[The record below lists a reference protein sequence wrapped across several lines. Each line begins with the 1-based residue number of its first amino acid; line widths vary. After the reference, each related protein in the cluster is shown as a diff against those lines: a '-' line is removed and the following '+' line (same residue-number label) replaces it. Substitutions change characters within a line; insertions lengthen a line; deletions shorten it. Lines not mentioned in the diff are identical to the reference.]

1 MKDLISIGGLT
12 DCHTSLHTLCTRAHL
27 PFTWH
32 PKRNAPVLLRSNG
45 KIRWKKIWYVVAG
58 SHYLDD
64 YLTLQNIYFSR
75 QTKFVSQVENDKHN
89 FERVSTKLLPTSDR
103 NMLPIENYYVLD
115 HETKPYCDFETT
127 RSKPLSILKLQVAFY
142 SYHNNTRRYFST
154 SWNDSLLWIFPGW
167 THHSQTGW
175 F

>member
-12 DCHTSLHTLCTRAHL
+12 DCHTSLHTLCTRAQL

-45 KIRWKKIWYVVAG
+45 KIRWKKP
-58 SHYLDD
+58 L
-64 YLTLQNIYFSR
+64 IYCGRIPLFGWLSPPLKHLLFSSNKIR
-75 QTKFVSQVENDKHN
+75 FSSRNDKHN
-89 FERVSTKLLPTSDR
+89 FERVSTKLLPTSCR
-103 NMLPIENYYVLD
+103 NLLTIENYYVLD

-142 SYHNNTRRYFST
+142 SYHNDTRRYFST
-154 SWNDSLLWIFPGW
+154 SWNDCLLWIFPGW